1 MQRVLAQAIDAG
13 VLRWTVRR
21 AQLRR
26 RTLWPDPAS
35 LNALR
40 AGAWGP
46 LNFDDPG
53 QPVEVELEPAAVRG
67 RPWLQSLQGRSLR
80 GAPAD
85 YTFRFASSEPFA
97 RAHDQ
102 FVHGDLFLP
111 ERDVRGAVVM
121 VPGAFTGAH
130 YGTERGFY
138 ARLAQGF
145 NSAGIAA
152 ALLDSPLHG
161 RRVAS
166 GEISGHDL
174 LHGDLFTYALGIA
187 QAVRDVRSTLGW
199 LSANYGPTGYWGISL
214 GGLVGSLLASHDA
227 RPAFAVLLQP
237 PLRRKRG
244 MGSALTRVWR
254 EQLVESGVTDDDI
267 NSVFGMLRPGPAPVC
282 GAERVLIQASRWDT
296 VSAAAEIER
305 VWEEWGRP
313 AISWWDHGHVSM
325 FLSAEALIFEAVGFG
340 DSQIVRQ
347 AQAAAR

>member
-26 RTLWPDPAS
+26 RTLWPEAAS
-35 LNALR
+35 LDALR

-46 LNFDDPG
+46 LNFGDPG
-53 QPVEVELEPAAVRG
+53 SPVEAEVEPVVAPRG
-67 RPWLQSLQGRSLR
+67 PRLRSQR
-80 GAPAD
+80 GAPAN
-85 YTFRFASSEPFA
+85 YTFRFASSEPVA
-97 RAHDQ
+97 QAHDR

-111 ERDVRGAVVM
+111 EGKVRGAVVM

-138 ARLAQGF
+138 SRMARGF
-145 NSAGIAA
+145 NSLGIAA
-152 ALLDSPLHG
+152 ALLDAPLHG
-161 RRVAS
+161 RRVAP

-214 GGLVGSLLASHDA
+214 GGIVGALLVSHDA
-227 RPAFAVLLQP
+227 RPAFAVLMQP
-237 PLRRKRG
+237 PLRRRAG
-244 MGSALTRVWR
+244 MGSALTRVWHD
-254 EQLVESGVTDDDI
+254 QLSESGVTDDDI
-267 NSVFGMLRPGPAPVC
+267 NAVFGMLRPGTTPLC
-282 GAERVLIQASRWDT
+282 GSERVLIQASRWDT
-296 VSAAAEIER
+296 VSPANEIER

-313 AISWWDHGHVSM
+313 TISWWDHGHVSM
-325 FLSAEALIFEAVGFG
+325 FLSADALIAEAVGFG
-340 DSQIVRQ
+340 DAQI
-347 AQAAAR
+347 A